1 MLTTLHRLGAK
12 ETESSTADSRV
23 NDMLSPAAEV
33 ADLVLPVKV
42 DGLGPFNSVVSA
54 TAIVKSLV
62 AGILGKPGDRAD
74 RRIRRTDELTK
85 RVTSD

>member
-12 ETESSTADSRV
+12 EAEGSTADSRV

-33 ADLVLPVKV
+33 ADPVLPVKV
-42 DGLGPFNSVVSA
+42 DGLGPFDSVVSA

-62 AGILGKPGDRAD
+62 AAYSANPATGPIAGSGEPM
-74 RRIRRTDELTK
+74 
-85 RVTSD
+85 S